1 MALHG
6 ERAYI
11 QLYVALTC
19 GHTLK
24 MSPHYYLDPDKS
36 LNCLPKLARAVAGM
50 RVPAAGHCEP
60 ASGPHLS
67 SIIAPSFGL
76 VLFSPELGGLLTL
89 GGCGPRASAHT
100 HI

>member
-1 MALHG
+1 
-6 ERAYI
+6 
-11 QLYVALTC
+11 
-19 GHTLK
+19 
-24 MSPHYYLDPDKS
+24 MSVSTGTRPTPRYSLLLLLLDPDKS

-76 VLFSPELGGLLTL
+76 VLFSPELGGV
-89 GGCGPRASAHT
+89 
-100 HI
+100 